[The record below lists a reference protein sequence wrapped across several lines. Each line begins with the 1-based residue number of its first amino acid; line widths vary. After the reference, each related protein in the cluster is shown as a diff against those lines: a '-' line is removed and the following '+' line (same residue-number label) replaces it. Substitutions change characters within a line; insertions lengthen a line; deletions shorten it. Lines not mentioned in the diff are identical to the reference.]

1 MKKMK
6 IKTSVVFATVVLLL
20 LGACGK
26 YDDGPAI
33 SLRSPE
39 KRMIGLWECTS
50 VMIGGVEHLTDY
62 QSDSAYL
69 RFSFSGT
76 KEELFIRLVDDNQSS
91 PTFSSDLLIFND
103 KMNEMTFELP
113 VNPLYEQETDEFF
126 ALIPALNNENVWS
139 INRLSF
145 NEMWISTTF
154 NDTLYALK
162 LSKLDKDL
170 LNP

>member
-6 IKTSVVFATVVLLL
+6 LKSSVALATIVLLL

-26 YDDGPAI
+26 YDEGPVI
-33 SLRSPE
+33 SLRSSE
-39 KRMIGLWECTS
+39 KRMIGLWECSS
-50 VMIGGVEHLTDY
+50 VMIGGVEHLTEY
-62 QSDSAYL
+62 QSDSVYL

-76 KEELFIRLVDDNQSS
+76 KEELFIRLVADNQSS
-91 PTFSSDLLIFND
+91 PTLSSDLLSFND
-103 KMNEMTFELP
+103 KMNEMTFEMPL
-113 VNPLYEQETDEFF
+113 NPLYEQETDDFF
-126 ALIPALNNENVWS
+126 ALIPALSNENTWS
-139 INRLSF
+139 ITRLAF

-154 NDTLYALK
+154 NDTMYALK

>member
-1 MKKMK
+1 MKTMK
-6 IKTSVVFATVVLLL
+6 TKGSVVLATIVLLM

-26 YDDGPAI
+26 YDEGPAI

-39 KRMIGLWECTS
+39 KRMIGLWECSS
-50 VMIGGVEHLTDY
+50 VMIGDVEHLTDY

-76 KEELFIRLVDDNQSS
+76 NDEIFIRLVEDNQSS
-91 PTFSSDLLIFND
+91 STFSSDLLVFNAQ
-103 KMNEMTFELP
+103 MNEMTFELP
-113 VNPLYEQETDEFF
+113 LNPLYEQETDDFF
-126 ALIPALNNENVWS
+126 ALIPALKSENTWS

-145 NEMWISTTF
+145 NEMWINTTF

-162 LSKLDKDL
+162 LTKIDKDL

>member
-1 MKKMK
+1 MKTMK
-6 IKTSVVFATVVLLL
+6 TKGSVVLATIVLLM

-26 YDDGPAI
+26 YDEGPAI

-39 KRMIGLWECTS
+39 KRMIGLWECSS
-50 VMIGGVEHLTDY
+50 VMIGDVEHLTDY

-76 KEELFIRLVDDNQSS
+76 NDEIFIRLVEDNQSS
-91 PTFSSDLLIFND
+91 STFSSDLLVFNAQ
-103 KMNEMTFELP
+103 MNEMTFELP
-113 VNPLYEQETDEFF
+113 LNPLYEQETDDFF
-126 ALIPALNNENVWS
+126 ALIPALKSENTWS

-145 NEMWISTTF
+145 NEMWINTTF

-162 LSKLDKDL
+162 LTKLDKDL